1 MRKNCQQITSPLCTN
16 KSHLWKA
23 CVAFNLCLHV
33 IQLQFCVNVNTKH
46 FMSMEV
52 NKYDISTQLLLKR
65 NESFIFFLFCDLRV
79 LAFSLL
85 RFWKTSIRLQFFFLY
100 LWSPLTMNEQD
111 ALICIPL
118 QHANK
123 HPHRQWKDNIYIA
136 GLTWLQW
143 NITLIKCNPV
153 CSCDHMVVQ
162 RAIGMS

>member
-52 NKYDISTQLLLKR
+52 NKYDISTQLLLKK
-65 NESFIFFLFCDLRV
+65 EWIVYLLPVLWSKGVGLFFVEILKDFYPI
-79 LAFSLL
+79 
-85 RFWKTSIRLQFFFLY
+85 TIFFLY